1 MSEIDIRKLSAF
13 QTDDEFIKTMRR
25 KINKLKFEKSKKEAI
40 KKYNSQIA
48 NKLKA
53 SLNKTNLPK
62 TNVNNIIKKV
72 DSSINITGDIIKNF
86 NNAKKLIKKEI
97 KDITTALPRLKPK
110 SLTKTKTKVKATAA
124 NTKDYNKTL
133 NLQKKLIRMGA
144 KIKADGIM
152 GPRTRAAM
160 QKFMKTKKTS
170 ASPIL
175 SKRTSSIKT
184 TPSKFGGR
192 ISMSARLKEID
203 DEKKAKEKAFL
214 SKVKSLAQ
222 KAKARKK

>member
-48 NKLKA
+48 NKLKT

-72 DSSINITGDIIKNF
+72 DSSINKTGDITKNF

-97 KDITTALPRLKPK
+97 KDITTALPKLKPK

-152 GPRTRAAM
+152 GPRTRAAI

-203 DEKKAKEKAFL
+203 DEKKEKEKAFL

>member
-13 QTDDEFIKTMRR
+13 QTDDEFIKMMKR
-25 KINKLKFEKSKKEAI
+25 KINKIKFEKNKKEAI

-48 NKLKA
+48 NKLKT

-72 DSSINITGDIIKNF
+72 DSSINKTGDITKNF

-97 KDITTALPRLKPK
+97 KDITTALPKLKPK

-144 KIKADGIM
+144 KITADGIM
-152 GPRTRAAM
+152 GPRTRAAI
-160 QKFMKTKKTS
+160 QKFMKKKS
-170 ASPIL
+170 ASPIM
-175 SKRTSSIKT
+175 SKKTSSIKT

-203 DEKKAKEKAFL
+203 DEKKRANMKA
-214 SKVKSLAQ
+214 VKDRIVKMAR
-222 KAKARKK
+222 ARKK

>member
-13 QTDDEFIKTMRR
+13 QTDDEFIKMMKR
-25 KINKLKFEKSKKEAI
+25 KINKIKFEKNKKEAI

-48 NKLKA
+48 NKLKT

-72 DSSINITGDIIKNF
+72 DSSINKTGDITKNF

-97 KDITTALPRLKPK
+97 KDITTALPKLKPK

-144 KIKADGIM
+144 KITADGIM
-152 GPRTRAAM
+152 GPRTRAAI
-160 QKFMKTKKTS
+160 QKFMKKKS
-170 ASPIL
+170 ASPIM

-184 TPSKFGGR
+184 TPSKSGGR

-203 DEKKAKEKAFL
+203 DEKKKAKMKAM
-214 SKVKSLAQ
+214 KDRIVTM
-222 KAKARKK
+222 AKARKK

>member
-13 QTDDEFIKTMRR
+13 QTDDEFIKMMKR
-25 KINKLKFEKSKKEAI
+25 KINKIKFEKNKKEAI

-48 NKLKA
+48 NKLKT

-72 DSSINITGDIIKNF
+72 DSSINKTGDITKNF

-97 KDITTALPRLKPK
+97 KDITTALPKLKPK

-144 KIKADGIM
+144 KITADGIM
-152 GPRTRAAM
+152 GPRTRAAI
-160 QKFMKTKKTS
+160 QKFMKKKS
-170 ASPIL
+170 ASPIM

-203 DEKKAKEKAFL
+203 DEKKRAKLKGLKRKIVTMA
-214 SKVKSLAQ
+214 
-222 KAKARKK
+222 KAKRK